1 MAYIYKITNI
11 ESGKVYVGKTIF
23 TPERRWNE
31 HRWALNRSKQSKM
44 LIHQAMLNE
53 GVECFRFDIIE
64 ECSERDVLEREI
76 YWINELNSHKEGYN
90 ANTPREKNSLYN
102 NLPNKHKKRPLM

>member
-31 HRWALNRSKQSKM
+31 HRWALNRKRQSKM
-44 LIHQAMLNE
+44 PIHQAMLEE
-53 GVECFRFDIIE
+53 GVECFRFDVIE
-64 ECSERDVLEREI
+64 ECCERDVLEREI
-76 YWINELNSHKEGYN
+76 YWINELNSHKDGYN
-90 ANTPREKNSLYN
+90 ATTPKEKNSLYN
-102 NLPNKHKKRPLM
+102 NLSKGIRKRNHT